1 MTTPL
6 IATATDE
13 NAALRATKAPT
24 RVPVNYNRHGIESA
38 FLDAL
43 AQRVL
48 VYDGGMGTQLLDRQ
62 HRLTDDDYLG
72 NPQRGPH
79 EILGTTRPDILEE
92 IHEAYLEAGADVLET
107 DTFQGSLRRLHEWGL
122 ADRAYEI
129 NFNAVACARRAADR
143 WSTPE
148 RPRFVAVAIGPSGA
162 LPSGDEASL
171 VALTLGPDGSPL
183 FPSLWEELAEG
194 ARLQV
199 RAGIEAGAD
208 VVIIET
214 QFDILELKA
223 LVAGAG
229 RAFRETGRRLPIQ
242 AQVTLDTSGRML
254 FGTDIAAAL
263 AIVEALPID
272 LIGLNCSTGPD
283 YMREPVRYLCEN
295 ARLPVTC
302 IPNAGLP
309 VNVDGQASYPLGAVP
324 MAIELADFVT
334 ELGVNVVGGC
344 CGSTPAHVRELVARV
359 GHLSP
364 LPRTV
369 PVVPRIASALRAI
382 DLVQD
387 PGPLVVG
394 ERLNAQGSRAVKRHL
409 MGRDWDSLVGI
420 GRHQA
425 ESGAHAL
432 DVCVAMVER
441 TDEAESMAE
450 LVRRLRMVVETP
462 LVIDT
467 TEVDVVRAAL
477 EAYPGRPILNSIHAE
492 DRAGRID
499 TWVPLMMEHGAAA
512 VAMCIDERGQA
523 DTALWKFEAAEKV
536 HAIVCGEYGLPPD
549 RLIFDALTFTLTTG
563 QAELANSA
571 VETLEG
577 IRRIKA
583 GLPGVLTI
591 LGVSNVSFGIAPHLR
606 EILNAVFLYHAVEA
620 GLDLAIVNPA
630 QSRPLASI
638 PADARALAEDL
649 VFNRHP
655 EALPRFLSYEEDG
668 VGAGAGHRG
677 EGAASGPME
686 PEHPEARLAWR
697 VLERKREGV
706 EDVVESAIRLR
717 ADGISLHEAAVG
729 VLNEVLLPAM
739 KQVGDEFG
747 RGERMLPYVLQSAE
761 VMKRAVARLEG
772 FLEQV
777 EGMARGTV
785 VLATVFGDVHDI
797 GKSLVNTILSNNGYL
812 VHDLGKQVPVNL
824 IADKAVELRA
834 DVIGLSALLVN
845 TSAQMRLCARELS
858 RRGLSVPVL
867 VGGAAIN
874 RGFGARA
881 NFVDDA
887 LTQLYA
893 GGVFYCKDAFEGL
906 EMAGRLVDDAERAR
920 ALAEVQAAAQVE
932 ALRVAS
938 ERAA

>member
-1 MTTPL
+1 
-6 IATATDE
+6 
-13 NAALRATKAPT
+13 
-24 RVPVNYNRHGIESA
+24 
-38 FLDAL
+38 
-43 AQRVL
+43 
-48 VYDGGMGTQLLDRQ
+48 
-62 HRLTDDDYLG
+62 
-72 NPQRGPH
+72 
-79 EILGTTRPDILEE
+79 
-92 IHEAYLEAGADVLET
+92 
-107 DTFQGSLRRLHEWGL
+107 
-122 ADRAYEI
+122 
-129 NFNAVACARRAADR
+129 
-143 WSTPE
+143 
-148 RPRFVAVAIGPSGA
+148 
-162 LPSGDEASL
+162 
-171 VALTLGPDGSPL
+171 
-183 FPSLWEELAEG
+183 
-194 ARLQV
+194 
-199 RAGIEAGAD
+199 
-208 VVIIET
+208 
-214 QFDILELKA
+214 
-223 LVAGAG
+223 
-229 RAFRETGRRLPIQ
+229 
-242 AQVTLDTSGRML
+242 
-254 FGTDIAAAL
+254 
-263 AIVEALPID
+263 
-272 LIGLNCSTGPD
+272 
-283 YMREPVRYLCEN
+283 
-295 ARLPVTC
+295 
-302 IPNAGLP
+302 
-309 VNVDGQASYPLGAVP
+309 
-324 MAIELADFVT
+324 
-334 ELGVNVVGGC
+334 
-344 CGSTPAHVRELVARV
+344 
-359 GHLSP
+359 
-364 LPRTV
+364 
-369 PVVPRIASALRAI
+369 
-382 DLVQD
+382 
-387 PGPLVVG
+387 
-394 ERLNAQGSRAVKRHL
+394 
-409 MGRDWDSLVGI
+409 
-420 GRHQA
+420 
-425 ESGAHAL
+425 
-432 DVCVAMVER
+432 
-441 TDEAESMAE
+441 
-450 LVRRLRMVVETP
+450 
-462 LVIDT
+462 
-467 TEVDVVRAAL
+467 
-477 EAYPGRPILNSIHAE
+477 
-492 DRAGRID
+492 
-499 TWVPLMMEHGAAA
+499 
-512 VAMCIDERGQA
+512 
-523 DTALWKFEAAEKV
+523 
-536 HAIVCGEYGLPPD
+536 
-549 RLIFDALTFTLTTG
+549 
-563 QAELANSA
+563 
-571 VETLEG
+571 
-577 IRRIKA
+577 
-583 GLPGVLTI
+583 
-591 LGVSNVSFGIAPHLR
+591 VSFGIAPHLR

-630 QSRPLASI
+630 LSRPLASI
-638 PADARALAEDL
+638 PAEARALAEDL

-668 VGAGAGHRG
+668 AGDASGHRG
-677 EGAASGPME
+677 EGAPSGPVE

-717 ADGISLHEAAVG
+717 ADGLSLHEAAVG